1 MDLALTL
8 RSGLGLSFCALSGAL
23 VITAEG
29 SASYLQSSM
38 AARVLTARQ
47 DQARPSYVLTP
58 ERKALL
64 NTIRFAEGTWKRA
77 LIWATGCSMEAP
89 PSAALRSIQKR

>member
-47 DQARPSYVLTP
+47 
-58 ERKALL
+58 
-64 NTIRFAEGTWKRA
+64 IKRA
-77 LIWATGCSMEAP
+77 RVMC
-89 PSAALRSIQKR
+89 

>member
-1 MDLALTL
+1 M
-8 RSGLGLSFCALSGAL
+8 CALSGAL

-47 DQARPSYVLTP
+47 DQSMSYVLTP

-64 NTIRFAEGTWKRA
+64 NTIRFAEGTWKQGSE
-77 LIWATGCSMEAP
+77 LGYWVLYGLHLQQLCEA
-89 PSAALRSIQKR
+89 SRR